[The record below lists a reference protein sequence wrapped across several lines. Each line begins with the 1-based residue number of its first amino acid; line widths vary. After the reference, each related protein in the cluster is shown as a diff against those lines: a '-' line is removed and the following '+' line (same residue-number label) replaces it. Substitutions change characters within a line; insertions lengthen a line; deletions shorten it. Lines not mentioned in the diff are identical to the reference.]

1 MTSTVSRLDASALAS
16 SRGGPAIRHDWTS
29 AEALALYELPL
40 MELLFRAQSVHRTSF
55 DPNKVQMSRLLS
67 IKTGGCA
74 EDCGYCSQS
83 AHHKTGLKASKLME
97 VERVIS
103 EAKKAKAAGATRYCM
118 GAAWRSPKARDMD
131 VVVAMVEGVKSLGME
146 TCMTLGMLSDDDIV
160 KLRDAG
166 LDYYNHNVDTSEAY
180 YDKIITTRTYA
191 DRLDT
196 LARVRDAGMKV
207 CSGGIVGMGEERQ
220 DRVDMLVTLANLDE
234 HPESVP
240 INMLIAI
247 PGTPLENT
255 ERIDPIDFVRT
266 IAVARIMMPKS
277 FVRLSAGR
285 TEMTDEMQALCF
297 FAGANSVFV
306 GETLLTADNPGEDK
320 DSKLFA
326 KLGLSALEIESDESH
341 RAELASTTV
350 QRDACQS

>member
-1 MTSTVSRLDASALAS
+1 
-16 SRGGPAIRHDWTS
+16 
-29 AEALALYELPL
+29 
-40 MELLFRAQSVHRTSF
+40 
-55 DPNKVQMSRLLS
+55 
-67 IKTGGCA
+67 
-74 EDCGYCSQS
+74 
-83 AHHKTGLKASKLME
+83 
-97 VERVIS
+97 
-103 EAKKAKAAGATRYCM
+103 
-118 GAAWRSPKARDMD
+118 
-131 VVVAMVEGVKSLGME
+131 
-146 TCMTLGMLSDDDIV
+146 
-160 KLRDAG
+160 
-166 LDYYNHNVDTSEAY
+166 
-180 YDKIITTRTYA
+180 
-191 DRLDT
+191 
-196 LARVRDAGMKV
+196 
-207 CSGGIVGMGEERQ
+207 
-220 DRVDMLVTLANLDE
+220 MLVTLANLDE